1 MLPFADF
8 IGFSDFKNK
17 KVDLFGGKMKKFS
30 KVNKSALFLVLIF
43 IIFIGVGL
51 FLFFSLNVDPVDET
65 LRNEPIM
72 KVLFVIHDDENKCL
86 ATDVLLYNT
95 KSQKS
100 SLFDIVGNTGSIFNS
115 IQRVDRIDAVY
126 AEKGIEVYKS
136 EIENLIN
143 QEIPFTIEISL
154 EQLGVL
160 TDLLGGLKVF
170 VPSPVDYTSED
181 GKRWL
186 LPSGA
191 VSLDGDK
198 IQTFVEYFLP
208 GENFNDTEDRLQN
221 TLIALLTGIK
231 DNKNTIFLKSNF
243 PFFAQQFKANV
254 DNAGLKKI
262 LMNLSNIETERLSP
276 TAITGNYRVVDGQ
289 TLLFPYYNG
298 QLIKEVI
305 AQSITS
311 LMNDESVM
319 QNGVYVLEILNGT
332 SKPGLAK
339 NTSFLMKS
347 VGYDVLEY
355 GNADRTDYEHTL
367 IINHNANSQAVNA
380 LADFIRCKNIR
391 NEEYNPNDFYNSD
404 VARADFTIIL
414 GDDFDGRRVVGGYE
428 PPPQELEQ
436 EDFENLENLSSE

>member
-1 MLPFADF
+1 M
-8 IGFSDFKNK
+8 
-17 KVDLFGGKMKKFS
+17 KFS
-30 KVNKSALFLVLIF
+30 KINKSALFLVFIA

-65 LRNEPIM
+65 LKNEPIM
-72 KVLFVIHDDENKCL
+72 KVLFVIHNNENKAL

-95 KSQKS
+95 KTTKS
-100 SLFDIVGNTGSIFNS
+100 SLFDIIGNTGSIFDS
-115 IQRVDRIDAVY
+115 INRVDRIDAVY
-126 AEKGIEVYKS
+126 TEKGIEVYKK
-136 EIENLIN
+136 EIEQLIN

-170 VPSPVDYTSED
+170 VPSPVDYTSES

-198 IQTFVEYFLP
+198 IQTFVEYFLL
-208 GENFNDTEDRLQN
+208 GENSSDIEDRLQN

-231 DNKNTIFLKSNF
+231 DNKNTIFLKQNF
-243 PFFAQQFKANV
+243 SFFAQQFETNV
-254 DNAGLKKI
+254 DKSGLKKI
-262 LMNLSNIETERLSP
+262 LMNLSNIETEQLSP

-298 QLIKEVI
+298 QLIKEVV

-311 LMNDESVM
+311 LLNDESVM

-332 SKPGLAK
+332 NKSGLAK
-339 NTSFLMKS
+339 NTSFLMRS

-355 GNADRTDYEHTL
+355 GNADGYYEHTL
-367 IINHNANSQAVNA
+367 IINHNANSQAVNT

-428 PPPQELEQ
+428 PEPQELNQ
-436 EDFENLENLSSE
+436 SDLENLESSSSE